1 MYLDLT
7 ILVDAAPLL
16 SYTRDYDR
24 HRVPAL
30 GVRWKCRFCRGK
42 NLSVH
47 PLGTCRQKK
56 TAESAVLN

>member
-47 PLGTCRQKK
+47 PL
-56 TAESAVLN
+56 